1 MPVITLTLAKIG
13 LMVLLYLFLFW
24 VFRVVGKEVRDTTE
38 PERASPD
45 LALAHLP
52 RLSIIE
58 PRQYRGWT
66 LPLRHDLVIGRGED
80 CGLQLQ
86 DPHASSHHARVTARG
101 AMGGALFVIRLVQPD
116 DFDRIVSDLG
126 ISAAAADDLI
136 AAVAG
141 DLHTD
146 NTPPDDQYID
156 VEGQMP

>member
-38 PERASPD
+38 PAKATPD

-52 RLSIIE
+52 RLSIVE

-66 LPLRHDLVIGRGED
+66 MPLRHDLVIGRGDD

-101 AMGGALFVIRLVQPD
+101 D
-116 DFDRIVSDLG
+116 DFFIEDTGSTNGTYVNRRRIGEPTRIRRGDNVQVG
-126 ISAAAADDLI
+126 QTVME
-136 AAVAG
+136 VAR
-141 DLHTD
+141 
-146 NTPPDDQYID
+146 
-156 VEGQMP
+156 